1 MKQFDIYRL
10 QQSKGD
16 RLVVILQHETTEN
29 LETRIVAPLARRSA
43 IPPAERL
50 RPAIEIRS
58 REYVLVVDR
67 IAAAERR
74 SLGQRVGSVAGYRD
88 DIISALDYSS
98 PATEDRYG

>member
-16 RLVVILQHETTEN
+16 RLVVILQHDTTEN
-29 LETRIVAPLARRSA
+29 LETRIVAPLAQRSA

-50 RPAIEIRS
+50 RPTIEIGS

-67 IAAAERR
+67 IAAVERR
-74 SLGQRVGSVAGYRD
+74 SFGQRFGSVAGYRD
-88 DIISALDYSS
+88 DIISALDLLFTGY
-98 PATEDRYG
+98 